1 MRRRCWMYAMV
12 LGVLGI
18 ESNIGWAQTKAAVVS
33 LKPYGAMSQVE
44 LDENHPIADKP
55 GWMTSGPP
63 GGIAWRGIGD
73 VAIDGEGRVYVGL
86 PIWTTG
92 YAPKADASTSAARGT
107 GDKLRVLVF
116 NGTGKGELE
125 SKLDFPSKSLD
136 RLDLRLAADGTL
148 LVLADDKLM
157 RVDANGKPT
166 AQLDVPNV
174 QKEFEVWYL
183 RSSSSGRTVRLR
195 LNDKSAEFVDTQTL
209 AVIKQCQVANDL
221 NDTGLLTDDLE
232 LMSMVETTQPSLTYG
247 LERERFCKTRE
258 RLQSFGNIDFVPSIV
273 DDDRLLAIAPESI
286 ALRKMSGE
294 TIWTSNAPAARF
306 LQQYEG
312 DARLSRDGSRVA
324 VRVLKRI
331 EYRTPQKRQPPEWE
345 PDGGQHSRDG
355 LTYPRVKTV
364 EVDDG
369 VAVWDMVSGRLIGQ
383 VPVEGRE
390 GEKYYKPRSAFALSP
405 DGKLLAVLQEGWL
418 TIWKMD

>member
-1 MRRRCWMYAMV
+1 MRRRCWTYAMA
-12 LGVLGI
+12 LGVLGVG
-18 ESNIGWAQTKAAVVS
+18 SNISWAQTKVAVVP
-33 LKPYGAMSQVE
+33 LKPYGAMSQAE
-44 LDENHPIADKP
+44 LDENHPIGDKP

-92 YAPKADASTSAARGT
+92 YAPKVDAGTSAARGV

-116 NGTGKGELE
+116 KGKGELE
-125 SKLDFPSKSLD
+125 SKIDFPSKSLD
-136 RLDLRLAADGTL
+136 RLDLRLAGDGTL

-157 RVDANGKPT
+157 RVGADGKPT
-166 AQLDVPNV
+166 AQLAVPNV

-183 RSSSSGRTVRLR
+183 RSSASGRTVRMR
-195 LNDKSAEFVDTQTL
+195 LNNKSVEFVDTQTL

-232 LMSMVETTQPSLTYG
+232 LMSMVEMTQPSLTYG
-247 LERERFCKTRE
+247 LESERFCEKRE
-258 RLQSFGNIDFVPSIV
+258 RLQSFGNIGFVPSMV
-273 DDDRLLAIAPESI
+273 DDERLLAIAPESI

-294 TIWTSNAPAARF
+294 TLWTSKAPAGRF
-306 LQQYEG
+306 LQQFEG
-312 DARLSRDGSRVA
+312 DERLSRDGSRVA

-331 EYRTPQKRQPPEWE
+331 EYRTPQKRQPPMGE

-355 LTYPRVKTV
+355 WTYPRVKTV

-369 VAVWDMVSGRLIGQ
+369 VAVWDVASGHLIGQ
-383 VPVEGRE
+383 VPVDGSE
-390 GEKYYKPRSAFALSP
+390 GEKYYKPKSAFALSP
-405 DGKLLAVLQEGWL
+405 DGKLLVVLQEGEL

>member
-1 MRRRCWMYAMV
+1 MWRRCWTYAMV
-12 LGVLGI
+12 LGGLGVG
-18 ESNIGWAQTKAAVVS
+18 SNIGWAQTKVAVVS
-33 LKPYGAMSQVE
+33 LKPYGAMSQAE

-73 VAIDGEGRVYVGL
+73 VAIDGEGRVYIGL

-92 YAPKADASTSAARGT
+92 YAPKVDASTSAARGV

-116 NGTGKGELE
+116 NGKGKGEVE
-125 SKLDFPSKSLD
+125 SKMDFPTKSLD
-136 RLDLRLAADGTL
+136 RIDLRLAGDGTL

-157 RVDANGKPT
+157 RVGADGKPT

-183 RSSSSGRTVRLR
+183 RSSVSGRTVRLR
-195 LNDKSAEFVDTQTL
+195 LNDKSAEFVDAQTL
-209 AVIKQCQVANDL
+209 AVIKQCHVANDM

-247 LERERFCKTRE
+247 LESERFCEKRE
-258 RLQSFGNIDFVPSIV
+258 RLQSFGNINFVPSIV
-273 DDDRLLAIAPESI
+273 DDGRLLAIAQESI

-294 TIWTSNAPAARF
+294 TLWTSKAPAGRF

-312 DARLSRDGSRVA
+312 DERLSHDGSRVA

-331 EYRTPQKRQPPEWE
+331 EYRTPQKRQPAEWE

-355 LTYPRVKTV
+355 WTYPRVKTV

-369 VAVWDMVSGRLIGQ
+369 IAVWDVASGHLIGQ
-383 VPVEGRE
+383 VPIEGAE
-390 GEKYYKPRSAFALSP
+390 GDKYYKPKATFALSP
-405 DGKLLAVLQEGWL
+405 DGKLLAVLQEGEL
-418 TIWKMD
+418 AIWKMD